1 MENLFN
7 KELLYRLVSVLI
19 FVPIVILPIIF
30 SNYVSLVVYLL
41 FASIILIEINDM
53 KIKKKN
59 SVGLNFYLI
68 VAVISF
74 FLFIFLLITGDL
86 AKYKLLGAIVIIW
99 LFDTFSYLGGKIIGG
114 KKLMPKIS
122 PGKTISGLVTGTILT
137 FFFIEL
143 FLYTFQKN
151 YNSAISFTFIIVTLS
166 FVGDT
171 VVSLLKRS
179 VLIKDTGSIMPGHGG
194 LLDRFDSFIS
204 VFFVLGIANLLI

>member
-1 MENLFN
+1 MENFFN
-7 KELLYRLVSVLI
+7 KELLYRIVSVLI

-30 SNYVSLVVYLL
+30 SNYASLVVYLL

-59 SVGLNFYLI
+59 SVGLNLYLI

-122 PGKTISGLVTGTILT
+122 PGKTISGAVTGVILT

-143 FLYTFQKN
+143 FLYTFQEN

-204 VFFVLGIANLLI
+204 VFFALGIANLLI

>member
-194 LLDRFDSFIS
+194 LLYRFDSFI
-204 VFFVLGIANLLI
+204 

>member
-86 AKYKLLGAIVIIW
+86 AKYKL
-99 LFDTFSYLGGKIIGG
+99 FDTFSYLYGKIIGG

-122 PGKTISGLVTGTILT
+122 PGKTISGL
-137 FFFIEL
+137 
-143 FLYTFQKN
+143 
-151 YNSAISFTFIIVTLS
+151 
-166 FVGDT
+166 
-171 VVSLLKRS
+171 
-179 VLIKDTGSIMPGHGG
+179 
-194 LLDRFDSFIS
+194 
-204 VFFVLGIANLLI
+204 

>member
-122 PGKTISGLVTGTILT
+122 PGKTISGLVTGVILT